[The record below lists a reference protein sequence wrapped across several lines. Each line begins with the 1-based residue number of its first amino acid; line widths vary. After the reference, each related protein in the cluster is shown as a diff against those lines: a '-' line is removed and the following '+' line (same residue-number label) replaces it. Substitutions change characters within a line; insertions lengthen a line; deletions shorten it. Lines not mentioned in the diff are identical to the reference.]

1 MKSQLYCVAFAV
13 LSLAACSNHSSDENM
28 GNQESAA
35 AEPGNQVSPKQEDKQ
50 IGVSDT
56 TGTGTQPVNTAVPTQ
71 NVNPDW
77 DKKIIKTADIELK
90 LDDYKKFNSTIH
102 ASLKQFG
109 AYVAA
114 EKQTENDL
122 RIENSLTVK
131 VPVDQFDALV
141 NSFTGDG
148 IKLMAKNVST
158 EDVTGEV
165 VDTKARLQAKM
176 AVREKYLELLKQ
188 AKNMNDI
195 LQVQGQINDIQENIE
210 AANGRIEYL
219 QHASAYSTIKLNY
232 YQYLNGRTADDLK
245 PDFFTKMT
253 RAFSTGTSFLIG
265 LLLFCVSIWPF
276 IIAGLIAWVYFKR
289 PAIKKA

>member
-1 MKSQLYCVAFAV
+1 V
-13 LSLAACSNHSSDENM
+13 LSLAACSNHSSEDNV

-35 AEPGNQVSPKQEDKQ
+35 AEPRKQVSPKQEEKQ
-50 IGVSDT
+50 IGISDT
-56 TGTGTQPVNTAVPTQ
+56 AGTGTEPVNTPAPTQ
-71 NVNPDW
+71 AVNQDW
-77 DKKIIKTADIELK
+77 DKKIIKTAEIELK

-188 AKNMNDI
+188 ARNMNDI

-210 AANGRIEYL
+210 AANSRIQYL
-219 QHASAYSTIKLNY
+219 QHASAYSTINLNY
-232 YQYLNGRTADDLK
+232 YEYLNGRTADDLK

-253 RAFSTGTSFLIG
+253 RAFSTGTSFLTG
-265 LLLFCVSIWPF
+265 LFLFCVSIWPF
-276 IIAGLIAWVYFKR
+276 IIVGLIAWLYFKR

>member
-1 MKSQLYCVAFAV
+1 MKSQLYWVAFAV
-13 LSLAACSNHSSDENM
+13 LSLVACSNNSKHNVGTLDM
-28 GNQESAA
+28 AA
-35 AEPGNQVSPKQEDKQ
+35 AKPGNQVPPKQEEKQ
-50 IGVSDT
+50 IEVSDT
-56 TGTGTQPVNTAVPTQ
+56 TGAGTEPVNTAVPSQ
-71 NVNPDW
+71 NINADW

-131 VPVDQFDALV
+131 VPVDEFDALV
-141 NSFTGDG
+141 NSFAGDG

-176 AVREKYLELLKQ
+176 AVRDKYLELLKQ
-188 AKNMNDI
+188 ARNMTDI
-195 LQVQGQINDIQENIE
+195 LQVQNQINDIQENIE
-210 AANGRIEYL
+210 AANGRIQYL
-219 QHASAYSTIKLNY
+219 QHASAYSTINLSY
-232 YQYLNGRTADDLK
+232 YQYLNGRTADDLT

-265 LLLFCVSIWPF
+265 LFLFCVSIWPF
-276 IIAGLIAWVYFKR
+276 IIAGLIAWLYFKKL
-289 PAIKKA
+289 AIKKV